1 MTAAVVDQYQERAEE
16 LAAGTAASVL
26 AVYAAMQAGG
36 MPPAQAVAVIAATV
50 NIANAAA
57 WSLADVFT
65 VAQVEEVTARPQP
78 PTGAAPRDESARLTT
93 AVETI
98 LGDLDEVTP
107 KEPPKADDPEQAD
120 KPDPVETA
128 AMRLER
134 LARSEPLEA
143 GHVAVEVV
151 IERIPRPIGWVR
163 VLDDDP
169 CERCVRWAE
178 DGRVF
183 DKDAHFKRHLNCN
196 CQQRIVMPGSETRS
210 SATEKTTQ
218 EKAL

>member
-1 MTAAVVDQYQERAEE
+1 MTAPVVDQYQQRAEE

-36 MPPAQAVAVIAATV
+36 LPPAQAVAVIAATV
-50 NIANAAA
+50 NVANAAA

-65 VAQVEEVTARPQP
+65 VAQVEAVTARPQP
-78 PTGAAPRDESARLTT
+78 PTGVAPRDDSERLTK
-93 AVETI
+93 AVTTI
-98 LGDLDEVTP
+98 LDDLPAAPEAEQPST
-107 KEPPKADDPEQAD
+107 EPDS
-120 KPDPVETA
+120 PVPSELA
-128 AMRLER
+128 ANRLER

-151 IERIPRPIGWVR
+151 IDRLPQPVGWVR
-163 VLDDDP
+163 VLDADP

-196 CQQRIVMPGSETRS
+196 CQQRIVMPGSENHSTT
-210 SATEKTTQ
+210 TETTQ